1 MYSRMY
7 IIYMY
12 IYIFA
17 LMTPFCSSHDKKQHT
32 CIYIY
37 IYLQQSIDRP
47 VYNRVRF
54 LNRIERSSS
63 PRSSY
68 EEVCDPECEIFSITK
83 MGGFG
88 NQQKEGTNML
98 GPPPNPVIVD
108 KPSIIFKNFM
118 KGPI

>member
-1 MYSRMY
+1 M
-7 IIYMY
+7 
-12 IYIFA
+12 
-17 LMTPFCSSHDKKQHT
+17 
-32 CIYIY
+32 
-37 IYLQQSIDRP
+37 QQSIDRP